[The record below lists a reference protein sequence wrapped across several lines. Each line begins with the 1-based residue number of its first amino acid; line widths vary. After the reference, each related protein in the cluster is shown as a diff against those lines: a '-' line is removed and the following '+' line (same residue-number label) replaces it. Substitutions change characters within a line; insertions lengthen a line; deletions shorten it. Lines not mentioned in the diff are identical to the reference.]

1 MKLKFKQQSFQN
13 DAANAVCDVFI
24 GQPYS
29 SVNFVTDVDP
39 VSQNNA
45 NIGYGNEIIKL
56 DDKLILSNIR
66 KVQNANQ
73 IELSDDVLHCDA
85 SNYNLTIEM
94 ETGVGKTYT
103 YIKTIYE
110 LNKRYGWS
118 KFIVVVPSVAIREGV
133 YSSFSSMKDHF
144 YEQYGKSINYFIYNS
159 NKLDDIKHY
168 VLNDIISVMII
179 NSQAFNSTKSDAR
192 KIDMEL
198 DSFNSRK
205 PISVLADSH
214 PIMIIDE
221 PQSVEGAKTKA
232 SLKKF
237 NPLMIL
243 RYSATHKKDSIYNMV
258 YRLDAIDACNKK
270 LVKKIS
276 VKGIGITGNNA
287 VSGYI
292 YLSSINCS
300 VDKNPTATLEFDYKN
315 SSSTKKVTR
324 EVNEGYNLYENSK
337 ELEEYK
343 GITVTRID
351 KTTDS
356 VEFSNGLVLSV
367 GEMTNKAVESDFRRV
382 QIQETIKSHFD
393 KEAILF
399 EKGIKTLSLFF
410 IDEVSKYRSSND
422 SSSQSKG
429 EYAKIFE
436 EEYESYKNKL
446 LKNAS
451 VNQNYKKYLEAID
464 VSKTH
469 AGYFSVDKK
478 GSFINSKETSR
489 DGGESDVNTYDLI
502 MKDKEKLLDLDPY
515 TSPVRFIFSHS
526 ALREG
531 WDNPNVFQIC
541 TLKNANSEIRKRQ
554 EVGRGLRLCVNKDG
568 VRMDTSVL
576 GDDVQNINN
585 LTVIASESYENFVKA
600 LQKDIADSV
609 TSRPLKIS
617 SDLFKNQSCER
628 NDGSKDV
635 ISSDVAD
642 SIMMEL
648 VSSGYVDKK
657 TKQITEKCHNDLKSG
672 NFKLSD
678 DELNNY
684 LPGIKNIISKAFDGY
699 ALLPEN
705 VRKNNVDAKI
715 EHKNFDKREF
725 QSLWSKINQKT
736 RYLVDFDSNELVK
749 NAIEAINKELVVS
762 QVYFN
767 ITEGEATS
775 YTSKESLLSG
785 SDFKV
790 KSTKEER
797 VVKSVIPPSLKF
809 DLIGKIVSTTGLTRK
824 DISSILRGISSEKF
838 AMYKQNPEEFILRVS
853 NIVNE
858 QKSVSV
864 VNHIKYETL
873 GSTYESDIFTD
884 SSLKGRLNVNAM
896 NSNKHIYT
904 HVIYDSDNEK
914 KFAEDLECHEEVIVY
929 AKLPKGFYINTP
941 VGHYNPDWAV
951 VFNDKVNKVKDIY
964 FVAETKGCNDTL
976 NLRAIEKAKIDCAK
990 VHFDAICNG
999 LIGDEK
1005 VNYCQVKDYGTLL
1018 EILRNKKNRA

>member
-29 SVNFVTDVDP
+29 SVNFVTDVEP

-56 DDKLILSNIR
+56 DDKLILSNIQ

-73 IELSDDVLHCDA
+73 IELSDDVLPCDA

-110 LNKRYGWS
+110 LNRRYGWS

-133 YSSFSSMKDHF
+133 YSSFSSMRDHF

-300 VDKNPTATLEFDYKN
+300 VDKNPTATLEFDYKT
-315 SSSTKKVTR
+315 SSSTKKVTK
-324 EVNEGYNLYENSK
+324 EVNEGFNLYENSK

-356 VEFSNGLVLSV
+356 VEFSNGLILNV
-367 GEMTNKAVESDFRRV
+367 GEMTNKAAESDFRRV

-422 SSSQSKG
+422 SSSQSNG
-429 EYAKIFE
+429 EYAQIFE
-436 EEYESYKNKL
+436 EEYELYKNEL

-451 VNQNYKKYLEAID
+451 IKENYKNLITCVHIIFGLPKRIENNKIIIED
-464 VSKTH
+464 KNDMIKT
-469 AGYFSVDKK
+469 
-478 GSFINSKETSR
+478 I
-489 DGGESDVNTYDLI
+489 
-502 MKDKEKLLDLDPY
+502 
-515 TSPVRFIFSHS
+515 
-526 ALREG
+526 
-531 WDNPNVFQIC
+531 
-541 TLKNANSEIRKRQ
+541 
-554 EVGRGLRLCVNKDG
+554 
-568 VRMDTSVL
+568 
-576 GDDVQNINN
+576 
-585 LTVIASESYENFVKA
+585 
-600 LQKDIADSV
+600 KDISK
-609 TSRPLKIS
+609 LKI
-617 SDLFKNQSCER
+617 DAVKFHQL
-628 NDGSKDV
+628 D
-635 ISSDVAD
+635 I
-642 SIMMEL
+642 
-648 VSSGYVDKK
+648 
-657 TKQITEKCHNDLKSG
+657 
-672 NFKLSD
+672 
-678 DELNNY
+678 
-684 LPGIKNIISKAFDGY
+684 
-699 ALLPEN
+699 
-705 VRKNNVDAKI
+705 VR
-715 EHKNFDKREF
+715 
-725 QSLWSKINQKT
+725 
-736 RYLVDFDSNELVK
+736 
-749 NAIEAINKELVVS
+749 
-762 QVYFN
+762 
-767 ITEGEATS
+767 
-775 YTSKESLLSG
+775 G
-785 SDFKV
+785 SDFENIYNLFDFPTLDEDFYIELISEV
-790 KSTKEER
+790 LGFTRENIIIAR
-797 VVKSVIPPSLKF
+797 LTGDSL
-809 DLIGKIVSTTGLTRK
+809 G
-824 DISSILRGISSEKF
+824 
-838 AMYKQNPEEFILRVS
+838 
-853 NIVNE
+853 
-858 QKSVSV
+858 
-864 VNHIKYETL
+864 ETL
-873 GSTYESDIFTD
+873 IAPKWKKS
-884 SSLKGRLNVNAM
+884 KGEII
-896 NSNKHIYT
+896 NSIIKRM
-904 HVIYDSDNEK
+904 NEK
-914 KFAEDLECHEEVIVY
+914 NIKQ
-929 AKLPKGFYINTP
+929 GS
-941 VGHYNPDWAV
+941 
-951 VFNDKVNKVKDIY
+951 
-964 FVAETKGCNDTL
+964 
-976 NLRAIEKAKIDCAK
+976 
-990 VHFDAICNG
+990 
-999 LIGDEK
+999 
-1005 VNYCQVKDYGTLL
+1005 LL
-1018 EILRNKKNRA
+1018 K

>member
-13 DAANAVCDVFI
+13 EAAKAVCDVFI

-29 SVNFVTDVDP
+29 LANYVSDVDS

-45 NIGYGNEIIKL
+45 NIGYGNDLIKL
-56 DDKLILSNIR
+56 DDNLILSNIR
-66 KVQNANQ
+66 KVQSTNQ
-73 IELSDDVLHCDA
+73 IEQSESVSSSLACK
-85 SNYNLTIEM
+85 YNLTIEM

-110 LNKRYGWS
+110 LNRNYGWS
-118 KFIVVVPSVAIREGV
+118 KFIIVVPSVAIREGV
-133 YSSFSSMKDHF
+133 YSSFSSMREHF
-144 YEQYGKSINYFIYNS
+144 YEQYGRSINYFIYNS
-159 NKLDDIKHY
+159 NKLDDIKHF
-168 VLNDIISVMII
+168 VLNDYISVMII
-179 NSQAFNSTKSDAR
+179 NAQAFNSTKSDAR

-205 PISVLADSH
+205 PISVLSDSH

-221 PQSVEGAKTKA
+221 PQSVEGKKTKE

-258 YRLDAIDACNKK
+258 YRLDAIDAYNKK

-276 VKGIGITGNNA
+276 VKGIEVNGISA
-287 VSGYI
+287 VDGYI
-292 YLSSINCS
+292 YLSKINCS
-300 VDKNPTATLEFDYKN
+300 VGKNPTATLEFDIKT
-315 SSSTKKVTR
+315 SSSTKRVIR
-324 EVNEGYNLYENSK
+324 EVNEGYSLYENSK

-343 GITVTRID
+343 DITVTRID
-351 KTTDS
+351 KSLDT
-356 VEFSNGLVLSV
+356 VEFSNGLVLKV
-367 GEMTNKAVESDFRRV
+367 GELTNKQSELDLRRI
-382 QIQETIKSHFD
+382 QIRETIMSHFE
-393 KEAILF
+393 KEEKLF

-410 IDEVSKYRSSND
+410 IDEVSKYRRSND
-422 SSSQSKG
+422 VSSENNG

-436 EEYESYKNKL
+436 EEYESYKNTVL
-446 LKNAS
+446 
-451 VNQNYKKYLEAID
+451 QNTSIKENYRKYLEAID

-478 GSFINSKETSR
+478 GSFVDSKETAR

-515 TSPVRFIFSHS
+515 RSPVRFIFSHS

-568 VRMDTSVL
+568 TRMDSSVL

-585 LTVIASESYENFVKA
+585 LTVIASESYEDFVKA

-609 TSRPLKIS
+609 TSRPLDIT
-617 SDLFKNQSCER
+617 SDLFNNQSCEK
-628 NDGSKDV
+628 NDGSKEI
-635 ISSDVAD
+635 ISSKTAHR
-642 SIMMEL
+642 IFIQL
-648 VSSGYVDKK
+648 VSSGYVDGATLK
-657 TKQITEKCHNDLKSG
+657 ITEKCHNDLKSG
-672 NFKLSD
+672 KFNLSD

-705 VRKNNVDAKI
+705 ERKNNVEAKI

-762 QVYFN
+762 QVYFS
-767 ITEGEATS
+767 IKEGEATS

-790 KSTKEER
+790 KSTNDER

-809 DLIGKIVSTTGLTRK
+809 DLIGKIVSATGLTRK
-824 DISSILRGISSEKF
+824 DISSILMGISSEKF
-838 AMYKQNPEEFILRVS
+838 ALYKQNPEEFILKVS
-853 NIVNE
+853 NIVND

-864 VNHIKYETL
+864 VNHIKYKTL

-884 SSLKGRLNVNAM
+884 STLKGRLDVNAM
-896 NSNKHIYT
+896 NSNKHIYS

-929 AKLPKGFYINTP
+929 AKLPRGFYINTP